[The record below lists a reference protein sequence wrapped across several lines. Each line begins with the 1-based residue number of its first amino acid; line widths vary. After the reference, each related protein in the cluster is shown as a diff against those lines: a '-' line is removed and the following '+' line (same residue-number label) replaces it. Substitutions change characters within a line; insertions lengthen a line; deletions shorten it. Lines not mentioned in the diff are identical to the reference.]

1 MDETVG
7 DVLETT
13 NQSALKTIAL
23 GLGLIVYAGGLVYA
37 GLHNWQ
43 LFSRGLDPELRIW
56 ALLGVVS
63 LELSAIG
70 LPLGLHFWFH
80 SGLQRYTAIG
90 FYALDLGLLVLNV
103 IGSFAL
109 TVNDAIPVWLDAYLF
124 FAPAVPILAALG
136 WSVLWLLDPAQ
147 RERAIIESL
156 KASTREVLAK
166 RIAAQARSTDLAEE
180 VDQAAQLMA
189 QDIIRQ
195 TLGVAV
201 RKTSPA
207 NVVDVR
213 AREPGKEK
221 ANGRVTIHEATAEAV
236 KAGSKNE

>member
-13 NQSALKTIAL
+13 NQNALKKIAL
-23 GLGLIVYAGGLVYA
+23 VLGMAVYAGGLIYA

-43 LFSRGLDPELRIW
+43 LFSRGLEPELRIW
-56 ALLGVVS
+56 ALLGVIS

-80 SGLQRYTAIG
+80 SGLQRYMAIG
-90 FYALDLGLLVLNV
+90 FYALDLGLLMLNV

-109 TVNDAIPVWLDAYLF
+109 TVNEQVPGWLETYLF

-136 WSVLWLLDPAQ
+136 WSILWLLDPAQ

-166 RIAAQARSTDLAEE
+166 RIADQARSTDLAEE

-195 TLGVAV
+195 TLGVAIK
-201 RKTSPA
+201 RTSPA

-221 ANGRVTIHEATAEAV
+221 SNGRASIHEATAETII
-236 KAGSKNE
+236 SKNG